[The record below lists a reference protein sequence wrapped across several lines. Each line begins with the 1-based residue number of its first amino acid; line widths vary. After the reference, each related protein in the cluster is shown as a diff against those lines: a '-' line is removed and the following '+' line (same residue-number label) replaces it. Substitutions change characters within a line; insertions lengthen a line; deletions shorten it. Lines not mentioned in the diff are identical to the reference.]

1 MKIQLGNALYDKCH
15 ELQTNGVVFIKNY
28 EIAFQEVI
36 EKIFPDKCW
45 WEVTDCEIFLT
56 LLETRSPEKTI
67 AKILEKFKEE
77 QV

>member
-1 MKIQLGNALYDKCH
+1 MKIKLGNALYDKH
-15 ELQTNGVVFIKNY
+15 YELQANGVTHIKQY

-36 EKIFPDKCW
+36 EQIFPDKLW

-56 LLETRSPEKTI
+56 LLETGSPEKTI

-77 QV
+77 LI